1 MKYEVIKGCVI
12 NGSSYQA
19 GSIVTIDDRRVSD
32 NLLNMGR
39 LIPVAEEIVIEDRRA
54 DVVKSPAK
62 LKKRDA
68 KK

>member
-1 MKYEVIKGCVI
+1 
-12 NGSSYQA
+12 
-19 GSIVTIDDRRVSD
+19 
-32 NLLNMGR
+32 MGR